1 MTTATLGGAMNIV
14 NRGVGGAQRTVLIT
28 GVSRGLGR
36 ALALE
41 MAKRGH
47 TVIGCSR
54 SQDKLDSLHSEL
66 SSSAF
71 PAAQPDSNPSSPDR
85 HLFMNV
91 DVRSNSSVEELAR
104 AVVEKKGVPD
114 IIGEL
119 PKLVASLLVF
129 SLDADFTLN
138 SAWPLP
144 LINLEYNDENLRAPP
159 GSGAKAAYIS
169 ALPDVAIMRA
179 LHALGTINRNNR
191 LWEVPVE
198 EFDTVIDSNVK
209 GIANMLR
216 HFIPLMIERKQGI
229 IVNMSS
235 GWGRSAAAQV
245 APYCAS
251 KWAVEGLTRSV
262 AKELP
267 SGMAIV
273 ALNPGVINT
282 DMLTSCFGS
291 SSSLY
296 QTPESWAPKAATMI
310 LNLTIADNGASLS
323 V

>member
-1 MTTATLGGAMNIV
+1 MNGTNVVMNGGGAS
-14 NRGVGGAQRTVLIT
+14 RTVLIT
-28 GVSRGLGR
+28 GVSKGLGR

-41 MAKRGH
+41 IAKRGH

-54 SQDKLDSLHSEL
+54 TQDKLNSLQSEL
-66 SSSAF
+66 SSPS
-71 PAAQPDSNPSSPDR
+71 PSSSSTHPDSSSSSDK

-104 AVVEKKGVPD
+104 VVMEKKGVPD
-114 IIGEL
+114 II
-119 PKLVASLLVF
+119 V
-129 SLDADFTLN
+129 N
-138 SAWPLP
+138 SA
-144 LINLEYNDENLRAPP
+144 
-159 GSGAKAAYIS
+159 
-169 ALPDVAIMRA
+169 
-179 LHALGTINRNNR
+179 GTINRNNR
-191 LWEVPVE
+191 IWEVPVE
-198 EFDTVIDSNVK
+198 EFETVIDTNVK
-209 GIANMLR
+209 GIANVLR
-216 HFIPLMIERKQGI
+216 HFIPLMIESKQGI

-282 DMLTSCFGS
+282 DMLASCFGS
-291 SSSLY
+291 SAALY
-296 QTPESWAPKAATMI
+296 QAPEAWAPKAASMI
-310 LNLTIADNGASLS
+310 LNLTVADNGASLT

>member
-1 MTTATLGGAMNIV
+1 MNIANGGAV
-14 NRGVGGAQRTVLIT
+14 PQRTVLIT
-28 GVSRGLGR
+28 GVSRGLGK

-41 MAKRGH
+41 IAKRGH

-54 SQDKLDSLHSEL
+54 SQENLNSLQADL
-66 SSSAF
+66 SSSSSSSH
-71 PAAQPDSNPSSPDR
+71 SNPSSSDK

-114 IIGEL
+114 II
-119 PKLVASLLVF
+119 VNNA
-129 SLDADFTLN
+129 
-138 SAWPLP
+138 
-144 LINLEYNDENLRAPP
+144 
-159 GSGAKAAYIS
+159 
-169 ALPDVAIMRA
+169 
-179 LHALGTINRNNR
+179 GTINRNNR
-191 LWEVPVE
+191 IWEVPVE
-198 EFDTVIDSNVK
+198 EFDAVIDTNIK
-209 GIANMLR
+209 GVANMLR
-216 HFIPLMIERKQGI
+216 HFMPLMIESKQGI

-282 DMLTSCFGS
+282 DMLASCFGS
-291 SSSLY
+291 SAALY

-310 LNLTIADNGASLS
+310 LNLTMADNGASLT

>member
-1 MTTATLGGAMNIV
+1 MP
-14 NRGVGGAQRTVLIT
+14 QRTVLIT
-28 GVSRGLGR
+28 GVSRGLGK

-41 MAKRGH
+41 IAKRGH

-54 SQDKLDSLHSEL
+54 SQENLNSLQADL
-66 SSSAF
+66 SSSSSSSH
-71 PAAQPDSNPSSPDR
+71 SNPSSSDK

-114 IIGEL
+114 II
-119 PKLVASLLVF
+119 VNNA
-129 SLDADFTLN
+129 
-138 SAWPLP
+138 
-144 LINLEYNDENLRAPP
+144 
-159 GSGAKAAYIS
+159 
-169 ALPDVAIMRA
+169 
-179 LHALGTINRNNR
+179 GTINRNNR
-191 LWEVPVE
+191 IWEVPVE
-198 EFDTVIDSNVK
+198 EFDAVIDTNIK
-209 GIANMLR
+209 GVANMLR
-216 HFIPLMIERKQGI
+216 HFMPLMIESKQGI

-282 DMLTSCFGS
+282 DMLASCFGS
-291 SSSLY
+291 SAALY

-310 LNLTIADNGASLS
+310 LNLTMADNGASLT

>member
-1 MTTATLGGAMNIV
+1 MNIA
-14 NRGVGGAQRTVLIT
+14 NGGGLPQRTVLIT
-28 GVSRGLGR
+28 GVSRGLGK

-41 MAKRGH
+41 IAKRGH

-54 SQDKLDSLHSEL
+54 SQENLNSLQADL
-66 SSSAF
+66 SSSSSSSH
-71 PAAQPDSNPSSPDR
+71 SNPSSSDK

-91 DVRSNSSVEELAR
+91 DVGFKTRKTIRLLPPDKRVCTCDLSAMENIETNPIVHKKQLREGLRNKKLKQFLLRSNSSVEELAR

-114 IIGEL
+114 IIG
-119 PKLVASLLVF
+119 
-129 SLDADFTLN
+129 
-138 SAWPLP
+138 
-144 LINLEYNDENLRAPP
+144 
-159 GSGAKAAYIS
+159 
-169 ALPDVAIMRA
+169 
-179 LHALGTINRNNR
+179 TINRNNR
-191 LWEVPVE
+191 IWEVPVE
-198 EFDTVIDSNVK
+198 EFDAVIDTNIK
-209 GIANMLR
+209 GVANMLR
-216 HFIPLMIERKQGI
+216 HFIPLMIESKQGI

-282 DMLTSCFGS
+282 DMLASCFGS
-291 SSSLY
+291 SAALY

-310 LNLTIADNGASLS
+310 LNLTMADNGASLT